1 MKAYIT
7 GSLVAIATLAGICL
21 MFGQSQATAN
31 QQIKEDTSCHQY
43 GQRMEKCQSCYGT
56 GQKFGKPCSWCNG
69 RGYIWK

>member
-31 QQIKEDTSCHQY
+31 QQIKEDTSCHQS
-43 GQRMEKCQSCYGT
+43 GQRMEKCRPCSGT
-56 GQKFGKPCSWCNG
+56 GQWGGKTCPWCNG
-69 RGYIWK
+69 RGYTWK

>member
-31 QQIKEDTSCHQY
+31 QQIKEDTSCHQS
-43 GQRMEKCQSCYGT
+43 GQPIVRCTACGGT
-56 GQKFGKPCSWCNG
+56 GTLGTQKCLACNG
-69 RGYIWK
+69 RGWK